1 MMNSP
6 ILKSILLLLSTA
18 FMITLNGLANG
29 LPLNGKTTGELSA
42 QYPNW
47 FVPAGVTFSIW
58 GVLYLLMFAY
68 VGMRIYKSRDES
80 DGIEG
85 YYMLTAM
92 LNGSWIVAWH
102 YEWMAVSLLI
112 MGGLLASLVV
122 INEQVRRWAD
132 QAHWLTK
139 ITFGMYFGWILVA
152 TVANVTAALVD
163 WGWSGFGIDGQ
174 LWAAVLVVVAT
185 GLALW
190 TKRLFGNTYI
200 LVPVAWALLGILI
213 RHVDADAAMVVYPT
227 AIGLGVIINEMTRT
241 FRRKA

>member
-1 MMNSP
+1 MSAIP
-6 ILKSILLLLSTA
+6 KSILMLLSTA
-18 FMITLNGLANG
+18 FMLTMNGLANG

-58 GVLYLLMFAY
+58 GVLYLLMIGY
-68 VGMRIYKSRDES
+68 VGMRIFKSREET

-85 YYMLTAM
+85 VYMLTAV
-92 LNGSWIVAWH
+92 LNGSWILAWH

-112 MGGLLASLVV
+112 MGALLATLVL

-139 ITFGMYFGWILVA
+139 ITFGMYVGWILVA

-163 WGWSGFGIDGQ
+163 WGWGGWGIDGQ
-174 LWAAVLVVVAT
+174 LWAAVLIVVAA
-185 GLALW
+185 GLGLW

-200 LVPVAWALLGILI
+200 LIPVAWALLGILI
-213 RHVDADAAMVVYPT
+213 KQVDADAAMVVYPV
-227 AIGLGVIINEMTRT
+227 ALSLGVILNEMTRT

>member
-6 ILKSILLLLSTA
+6 IGKSILLLLSTA

-29 LPLNGKTTGELSA
+29 LPLGGKTTGELSA

-58 GVLYLLMFAY
+58 GVLYLLMFGY
-68 VGMRIYKSRDES
+68 VGMRIYKSREET

-102 YEWMAVSLLI
+102 YEWMAASLLI
-112 MGGLLASLVV
+112 MGGLLATLVV

-139 ITFGMYFGWILVA
+139 LTFGMYFGWILVA
-152 TVANVTAALVD
+152 TVANVTAALVS
-163 WGWSGFGIDGQ
+163 WGWTGFGIDGQ
-174 LWAAVLVVVAT
+174 LWAAVLVVVAA

-200 LVPVAWALLGILI
+200 LISVAWALLGILI
-213 RHVDADAAMVVYPT
+213 RHVDADAAMVVYP
-227 AIGLGVIINEMTRT
+227 AALSLGVILNEMTQT